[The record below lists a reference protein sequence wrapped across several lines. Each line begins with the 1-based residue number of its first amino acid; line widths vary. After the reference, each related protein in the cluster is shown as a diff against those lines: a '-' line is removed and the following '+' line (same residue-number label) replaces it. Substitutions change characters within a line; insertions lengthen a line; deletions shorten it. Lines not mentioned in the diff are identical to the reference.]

1 MAKLHK
7 RGTLEADQ
15 QSGHSIKGEELSME
29 MLKITGRGKIQ
40 QVEPNA
46 KSTIIGR
53 SPRCD
58 VVIESRDVSRE
69 HARIFQD
76 PFGRWIIE
84 DLGSSNGIFIGGKR
98 VEAAAVLPGE
108 PAVIGS
114 FSLTITPSLE
124 KQIQRDDSVEITAKI
139 TSEGFEAEVISA
151 KEMQAETLSRLFLDR
166 LDEIIDRL
174 SELTGSSALY
184 PELCRS
190 LANKPKAVAAVLRL
204 PEKAEMLP
212 EHPDILACHFG
223 DTPDDVAAQ
232 DTGAFIPPRLALR
245 ISGHVLDAVRSTADA
260 VMVKTVYSADTDVTW
275 TAVEADSPRAI
286 ICAPLGDISKVGD
299 VLYLDIPVDETPQST
314 PEQIFEFIRSVSRQV
329 ISARKSLILMQA
341 KAERSL
347 FDHELSLAQKIQTKL
362 APSVPEDLSGID
374 IAVHYKPVMWVGGD
388 YCDIWSLKD
397 GRLAFVVG
405 DVSDMGLPAAVV
417 LSGLR
422 VLLRTTISF
431 CDELSEVMKHVNS
444 HLIQDLPEGISATL
458 FLGLFDTSAGVI
470 EYVNAGHAQPVIV
483 QPQAAPQPLGQP
495 NDSVLG
501 VQDTIF
507 QAKRHNIEKDE
518 RVLVFTDGVTK
529 AQSPD
534 NEQFGMERLVHIL
547 KSTADHSAVR
557 IIDSVTQAVTDFRQR
572 LPQNDDITVL
582 CLGKS

>member
-1 MAKLHK
+1 
-7 RGTLEADQ
+7 
-15 QSGHSIKGEELSME
+15 ME
-29 MLKITGRGKIQ
+29 MLKISGRGKIQ
-40 QVEPNA
+40 QIEPNP

-58 VVIESRDVSRE
+58 VVLESRDVSRE

-114 FSLTITPSLE
+114 FSLSITPSLDE
-124 KQIQRDDSVEITAKI
+124 QIQRDDSVTITAKI
-139 TSEGFEAEVISA
+139 TTEGFEAETISA
-151 KEMQAETLSRLFLDR
+151 KNMHAETLSRLYLDR
-166 LDEIIDRL
+166 LDEIIGRL

-190 LANKPKAVAAVLRL
+190 LADRPKAVAAVLRL
-204 PEKAEMLP
+204 PEKIEMLP
-212 EHPDILACHFG
+212 EHPEILACHFG
-223 DTPDDVAAQ
+223 DTPDESAAQ
-232 DTGAFIPPRLALR
+232 DTGAFVPPRLALR
-245 ISGHVLDAVRSTADA
+245 ISGRVLDAVRSTSDA

-299 VLYLDIPVDETPQST
+299 VLYLDVPLDETPQT
-314 PEQIFEFIRSVSRQV
+314 APEQIFEFIRAVSRQV
-329 ISARKSLILMQA
+329 ITARKSLILMQA
-341 KAERSL
+341 KAQRSL
-347 FDHELSLAQKIQTKL
+347 FDHELSLARKIQTKL
-362 APSVPEDLSGID
+362 APAVPKDLSGID
-374 IAVHYKPVMWVGGD
+374 IAVYHKPVMWVGGD
-388 YCDIWSLKD
+388 YCDIWLLKE

-405 DVSDMGLPAAVV
+405 RVCDMGLPAAVV

-422 VLLRTTISF
+422 VLLRTTIFF

-444 HLIQDLPEGISATL
+444 HLIQDLPKETSVTL
-458 FLGLFDTSAGVI
+458 FLGLLDHSTGAI
-470 EYVNAGHAQPVIV
+470 EYVNAGHTQPVIV
-483 QPQAAPQPLGQP
+483 RPQAAPQPLGQP

-501 VQDTIF
+501 VRETIF

-518 RVLVFTDGVTK
+518 RLLVFTDGVTK

-547 KSTADHSAVR
+547 KSSADHSAVR
-557 IIDSVTQAVTDFRQR
+557 IIDSVTKAVTDFRQS

-582 CLGKS
+582 CLGMS

>member
-1 MAKLHK
+1 
-7 RGTLEADQ
+7 
-15 QSGHSIKGEELSME
+15 ME
-29 MLKITGRGKIQ
+29 MLKISGRGKIQ
-40 QVEPNA
+40 QVEPNP
-46 KSTIIGR
+46 KSTVIGR

-58 VVIESRDVSRE
+58 VVLESRDVSRE

-84 DLGSSNGIFIGGKR
+84 DMGSSNGIFIGGKR

-114 FSLTITPSLE
+114 FSLSITPSLDE
-124 KQIQRDDSVEITAKI
+124 QIQRDDSVQITAKI
-139 TSEGFEAEVISA
+139 TTEGFEAEVISA
-151 KEMQAETLSRLFLDR
+151 KNVHAETLSRLYLDR
-166 LDEIIDRL
+166 LDEIIGRL
-174 SELTGSSALY
+174 SELTGSSTLY
-184 PELCRS
+184 SELCRS
-190 LANKPKAVAAVLRL
+190 LADKPKAVAAVLRL
-204 PEKAEMLP
+204 PEKTEMLP

-223 DTPDDVAAQ
+223 DTPDESAAQ
-232 DTGAFIPPRLALR
+232 DTGAFVPPRLALR
-245 ISGHVLDAVRSTADA
+245 ISGHVLDAVRSTDDA

-286 ICAPLGDISKVGD
+286 ICAPLGDISNVGD
-299 VLYLDIPVDETPQST
+299 VLYLDVPLDETPQT
-314 PEQIFEFIRSVSRQV
+314 TTEQIFEFIRAVSRQV
-329 ISARKSLILMQA
+329 ITARKGLILMQA

-362 APSVPEDLSGID
+362 APVVPKDLSGVD
-374 IAVHYKPVMWVGGD
+374 IAVYYKPVMWVGGD

-405 DVSDMGLPAAVV
+405 DVSDKGLPAAVV

-422 VLLRTTISF
+422 ILLRTTISF
-431 CDELSEVMKHVNS
+431 CGELSEVMKHVNS
-444 HLIQDLPEGISATL
+444 HLIQDLPKETSVTL
-458 FLGLFDTSAGVI
+458 FLGLFDPSTGAI

-483 QPQAAPQPLGQP
+483 RPQAAPQPLGQP

-518 RVLVFTDGVTK
+518 RLLIFTDGVTK
-529 AQSPD
+529 AQSPN

-557 IIDSVTQAVTDFRQR
+557 IIDSVTKAVTDFRQS

>member
-1 MAKLHK
+1 
-7 RGTLEADQ
+7 
-15 QSGHSIKGEELSME
+15 ME
-29 MLKITGRGKIQ
+29 MLKISGRGKIQ
-40 QVEPNA
+40 QKEPNP

-58 VVIESRDVSRE
+58 VVLESRDVSRE

-84 DLGSSNGIFIGGKR
+84 DMGSSNGIFIGGKR

-108 PAVIGS
+108 PVVIGS
-114 FSLTITPSLE
+114 FSLSITPSLDE
-124 KQIQRDDSVEITAKI
+124 QIQRDDSVTITAKI
-139 TSEGFEAEVISA
+139 TTGGFEAEIISA
-151 KEMQAETLSRLFLDR
+151 KNMHAETLSRLYLDR
-166 LDEIIDRL
+166 LDEIIARL

-190 LANKPKAVAAVLRL
+190 LADRPKAVAAVLRL
-204 PEKAEMLP
+204 PEKIEMLP

-223 DTPDDVAAQ
+223 DISDESAAQ
-232 DTGAFIPPRLALR
+232 DTGAFVPPRLALR
-245 ISGHVLDAVRSTADA
+245 ISGHVLDAVRSTSDA

-286 ICAPLGDISKVGD
+286 ICAPLGEISKVGD
-299 VLYLDIPVDETPQST
+299 VLYLDVPLDETPQTT
-314 PEQIFEFIRSVSRQV
+314 PEQIFEFIRAVSRQV
-329 ISARKSLILMQA
+329 ITARKSLILMQA
-341 KAERSL
+341 KAQRSL
-347 FDHELSLAQKIQTKL
+347 FDHELSLARKIQTKL
-362 APSVPEDLSGID
+362 APSVPQDLSGVD
-374 IAVHYKPVMWVGGD
+374 IAVYYKPVMWVGGD

-405 DVSDMGLPAAVV
+405 DVTDMGLPAAVV

-431 CDELSEVMKHVNS
+431 CGELSEVMKHVNS
-444 HLIQDLPEGISATL
+444 HLIQDLPKETSVTL
-458 FLGLFDTSAGVI
+458 FLGLFDPSTGAI

-483 QPQAAPQPLGQP
+483 RPQAAPRPLGQP

-507 QAKRHNIEKDE
+507 QAKRYNIEKDE
-518 RVLVFTDGVTK
+518 RLLVLTDGVTK

-547 KSTADHSAVR
+547 KSAADHSAVR
-557 IIDSVTQAVTDFRQR
+557 IIDSVNKAVTDFRQT

-582 CLGKS
+582 CLGMS

>member
-1 MAKLHK
+1 
-7 RGTLEADQ
+7 
-15 QSGHSIKGEELSME
+15 ME
-29 MLKITGRGKIQ
+29 MLKITGRGKTW

-76 PFGRWIIE
+76 PFGRWIVE

-108 PAVIGS
+108 PVVIGS
-114 FSLTITPSLE
+114 FTLSVTPSLDE
-124 KQIQRDDSVEITAKI
+124 QIQRDDSIKVTAKI
-139 TSEGFEAEVISA
+139 TTEGFEAEIITA
-151 KEMQAETLSRLFLDR
+151 KEMHAEILSRLFLDR

-174 SELTGSSALY
+174 SELAGSSPLY
-184 PELCRS
+184 TELCRC

-204 PEKAEMLP
+204 PEKAEMMP
-212 EHPDILACHFG
+212 EHPEILACHFG

-245 ISGHVLDAVRSTADA
+245 VSGHVLDAVRSTADA
-260 VMVKTVYSADTDVTW
+260 VMVRTVYSADTDVTW

-299 VLYLDIPVDETPQST
+299 VLYLDVPLDETPQST
-314 PEQIFEFIRSVSRQV
+314 PEQMFEFIRAVSRQV
-329 ISARKSLILMQA
+329 ITARKSLILMQI

-362 APSVPEDLSGID
+362 APAVPQDLSGID

-397 GRLAFVVG
+397 GRLACVVG

-431 CDELSEVMKHVNS
+431 CSELSEVMKHVNS

-458 FLGLFDTSAGVI
+458 FLGLFDPSTGAL
-470 EYVNAGHAQPVIV
+470 EYVNAGHAQPVLV
-483 QPQAAPQPLGQP
+483 QPQAVPRPLGQP
-495 NDSVLG
+495 NDYVLG
-501 VQDTIF
+501 IQDTVF
-507 QAKRHNIEKDE
+507 QTKRHNIEKDE
-518 RVLVFTDGVTK
+518 RLLVFTDGVTK
-529 AQSPD
+529 TQSPD

-557 IIDSVTQAVTDFRQR
+557 IIDSVTKAVADFRQS
-572 LPQNDDITVL
+572 LPQYDDTTVL

>member
-1 MAKLHK
+1 
-7 RGTLEADQ
+7 
-15 QSGHSIKGEELSME
+15 ME
-29 MLKITGRGKIQ
+29 MLKITGRGKTW

-46 KSTIIGR
+46 KSTVIGR

-76 PFGRWIIE
+76 PFGRWIVE

-98 VEAAAVLPGE
+98 VEAAAVLPGV

-114 FSLTITPSLE
+114 FSLSITPSLDE
-124 KQIQRDDSVEITAKI
+124 QIQRDDSIKVTAKI
-139 TSEGFEAEVISA
+139 TTEGFEAEVISA
-151 KEMQAETLSRLFLDR
+151 KDMQAETLSRLFLDR

-174 SELTGSSALY
+174 SELTGSLPLY
-184 PELCRS
+184 PELCRC

-204 PEKAEMLP
+204 PEKAEMMP
-212 EHPDILACHFG
+212 EHPEILACHFG

-245 ISGHVLDAVRSTADA
+245 VSGSVLDAVRSTAEA
-260 VMVKTVYSADTDVTW
+260 VMVRTVYSVDTDVTW

-299 VLYLDIPVDETPQST
+299 VLYLDIPIDDTPQTT

-329 ISARKSLILMQA
+329 ITARKSLILMQA

-362 APSVPEDLSGID
+362 APAVPEDLSGID

-458 FLGLFDTSAGVI
+458 FLGIFDPSTGAL
-470 EYVNAGHAQPVIV
+470 EYINAGHTQPVIV

-518 RVLVFTDGVTK
+518 RLLVFTDGVTK

-547 KSTADHSAVR
+547 KSTADHSAAR
-557 IIDSVTQAVTDFRQR
+557 IIDSVTKAVTDFRQR

>member
-1 MAKLHK
+1 
-7 RGTLEADQ
+7 
-15 QSGHSIKGEELSME
+15 ME
-29 MLKITGRGKIQ
+29 MLKISGRGKIQ
-40 QVEPNA
+40 QKEPNP

-58 VVIESRDVSRE
+58 VVLESRDVSRE

-84 DLGSSNGIFIGGKR
+84 DMGSSNGIFIGGKR

-108 PAVIGS
+108 PVVIGS
-114 FSLTITPSLE
+114 FSLSITPSLDE
-124 KQIQRDDSVEITAKI
+124 QIQRDDSVTITAKI
-139 TSEGFEAEVISA
+139 TTGGFEAEIISA
-151 KEMQAETLSRLFLDR
+151 KNMHAETLSRLYLDR
-166 LDEIIDRL
+166 LDEIIARL

-190 LANKPKAVAAVLRL
+190 LADRPKAVAAVLRL
-204 PEKAEMLP
+204 PEKIEMLP

-223 DTPDDVAAQ
+223 DISDESAAQ
-232 DTGAFIPPRLALR
+232 DTGAFVPPRLALR
-245 ISGHVLDAVRSTADA
+245 ISGHVLDAVRSTSDA

-286 ICAPLGDISKVGD
+286 ICAPLGEISKVGD
-299 VLYLDIPVDETPQST
+299 VLYLDVPLDETPQTT
-314 PEQIFEFIRSVSRQV
+314 PEQIFEFIRAVSRQV
-329 ISARKSLILMQA
+329 ITARKSLILMQA
-341 KAERSL
+341 KAQRSL
-347 FDHELSLAQKIQTKL
+347 FDHELSLARKIQTKL
-362 APSVPEDLSGID
+362 APSVPQDLSGVD
-374 IAVHYKPVMWVGGD
+374 IEVYYKPVMWVGGD

-405 DVSDMGLPAAVV
+405 DVTDMGLPAAVV

-431 CDELSEVMKHVNS
+431 CGELSEVMKHVNS
-444 HLIQDLPEGISATL
+444 HLIQDLPKETSVTL
-458 FLGLFDTSAGVI
+458 FLGLFDPSTGAI

-483 QPQAAPQPLGQP
+483 RPQAAPRPLGQP

-507 QAKRHNIEKDE
+507 QAKRYNIEKDE
-518 RVLVFTDGVTK
+518 RLLVLTDGVTK

-547 KSTADHSAVR
+547 KSAADHSAVR
-557 IIDSVTQAVTDFRQR
+557 IIDSVNKAVTDFRQT

-582 CLGKS
+582 CLGMS

>member
-1 MAKLHK
+1 
-7 RGTLEADQ
+7 
-15 QSGHSIKGEELSME
+15 ME
-29 MLKITGRGKIQ
+29 MLKISGRGKIQ
-40 QVEPNA
+40 QIEPNP

-58 VVIESRDVSRE
+58 VVLESRDVSRE

-114 FSLTITPSLE
+114 FSLSITPSLDE
-124 KQIQRDDSVEITAKI
+124 QIQRDDSVTITAKI
-139 TSEGFEAEVISA
+139 TTEGFEAETISA
-151 KEMQAETLSRLFLDR
+151 KNMHAETLSRLYLDR
-166 LDEIIDRL
+166 LDEIIGRL

-190 LANKPKAVAAVLRL
+190 LADRPKAVAAVLRL
-204 PEKAEMLP
+204 PEKIEMLP
-212 EHPDILACHFG
+212 EHPEILACHFG
-223 DTPDDVAAQ
+223 DTPDESAAQ
-232 DTGAFIPPRLALR
+232 DTGAFVPPRLALR
-245 ISGHVLDAVRSTADA
+245 ISGRVLDAVRSTSDA

-299 VLYLDIPVDETPQST
+299 VLYLDVPLDETPQT
-314 PEQIFEFIRSVSRQV
+314 APEQIFEFIRAVSRQV
-329 ISARKSLILMQA
+329 ITARKSLILMQA
-341 KAERSL
+341 KAQRSL
-347 FDHELSLAQKIQTKL
+347 FDHELSLARKIQTKL
-362 APSVPEDLSGID
+362 APAVPQDLSGVD
-374 IAVHYKPVMWVGGD
+374 IALYYKPVMWVGGD

-405 DVSDMGLPAAVV
+405 RVCDMGLPAAVV

-422 VLLRTTISF
+422 VLLRTTIFF

-444 HLIQDLPEGISATL
+444 HLIQDLPKETSVTL
-458 FLGLFDTSAGVI
+458 FLGLLDHSTGAI
-470 EYVNAGHAQPVIV
+470 EYVNAGHTQPVIV
-483 QPQAAPQPLGQP
+483 RPQAAPQPLGQP

-501 VQDTIF
+501 VRETIF

-518 RVLVFTDGVTK
+518 RLLVFTDGVTK

-547 KSTADHSAVR
+547 KSSADHSAVR
-557 IIDSVTQAVTDFRQR
+557 IIDSVTKAVTDFRQS

-582 CLGKS
+582 CLGMS

>member
-1 MAKLHK
+1 
-7 RGTLEADQ
+7 
-15 QSGHSIKGEELSME
+15 ME
-29 MLKITGRGKIQ
+29 MLKISGRGKVQ
-40 QVEPNA
+40 QIEPNA

-58 VVIESRDVSRE
+58 VVLESRDVSRE

-84 DLGSSNGIFIGGKR
+84 DMGSSNGIFIGGKR

-108 PAVIGS
+108 PAVVGS
-114 FSLTITPSLE
+114 FSLSITPSLDE
-124 KQIQRDDSVEITAKI
+124 QIQRDDSVTITAKI
-139 TSEGFEAEVISA
+139 TTEGFEAEIISA
-151 KEMQAETLSRLFLDR
+151 KNMHAETLSRLYLDR
-166 LDEIIDRL
+166 LDEIIGRL

-190 LANKPKAVAAVLRL
+190 LAHRPKAVAAVLRL
-204 PEKAEMLP
+204 PEKIEMLP

-223 DTPDDVAAQ
+223 DTPDESASQ
-232 DTGAFIPPRLALR
+232 DTGAFVPPRLALR
-245 ISGHVLDAVRSTADA
+245 ISGHVLEAVRSTSDA

-299 VLYLDIPVDETPQST
+299 VLYLDVPLDETPQTT
-314 PEQIFEFIRSVSRQV
+314 PEQIFEFIRAVSRQV
-329 ISARKSLILMQA
+329 ITARKSLILMQA
-341 KAERSL
+341 KAQRSL
-347 FDHELSLAQKIQTKL
+347 FDHELSLARKIQTKL
-362 APSVPEDLSGID
+362 APAVPQELSGID

-405 DVSDMGLPAAVV
+405 DVSDKGLPAAVV

-422 VLLRTTISF
+422 VLLRTTMSF

-458 FLGLFDTSAGVI
+458 FLGLFDPSTGTL
-470 EYVNAGHAQPVIV
+470 EYVNVGHAQPVIV
-483 QPQAAPQPLGQP
+483 LPKAAPQPLGQP

-501 VQDTIF
+501 FQDAIYQT
-507 QAKRHNIEKDE
+507 KRHNIEKDE
-518 RVLVFTDGVTK
+518 RLLVFTDGVTK
-529 AQSPD
+529 AQSPN

-547 KSTADHSAVR
+547 KSTADHSAAR
-557 IIDSVTQAVTDFRQR
+557 IIDSVTKAVADFRQT

>member
-1 MAKLHK
+1 
-7 RGTLEADQ
+7 
-15 QSGHSIKGEELSME
+15 ME
-29 MLKITGRGKIQ
+29 MLKISGRGKTR

-46 KSTIIGR
+46 KSTILGR

-98 VEAAAVLPGE
+98 IEAAAVLPGE

-114 FSLTITPSLE
+114 FTLSITPSLDE
-124 KQIQRDDSVEITAKI
+124 QIQRDDSVKVTAKI
-139 TSEGFEAEVISA
+139 TTEGFEAEIISA
-151 KEMQAETLSRLFLDR
+151 REMHAETLSRLYLDR
-166 LDEIIDRL
+166 LDEIVGRL

-184 PELCRS
+184 PELCRC
-190 LANKPKAVAAVLRL
+190 LADRPKAVAAVLRL
-204 PEKAEMLP
+204 PEQSKMMP
-212 EHPDILACHFG
+212 EHPEILACHFG

-232 DTGAFIPPRLALR
+232 ETGAFIPPRLALR

-299 VLYLDIPVDETPQST
+299 VLYLDVPLDQTPQTT
-314 PEQIFEFIRSVSRQV
+314 PEQIFEFIRAVSRQV
-329 ISARKSLILMQA
+329 ITARKSLILMQA
-341 KAERSL
+341 KAQRSL
-347 FDHELSLAQKIQTKL
+347 FDHELLLARKIQTKL
-362 APSVPEDLSGID
+362 APAIPQDLSGID

-388 YCDIWSLKD
+388 YCDIWLLKD

-405 DVSDMGLPAAVV
+405 RVCDMGLPAAVV

-422 VLLRTTISF
+422 ILLRTTISF
-431 CDELSEVMKHVNS
+431 CGELSEVMKHVNS
-444 HLIQDLPEGISATL
+444 HLIQDLPKETSVTL
-458 FLGLFDTSAGVI
+458 FLGLFDPSTGTL
-470 EYVNAGHAQPVIV
+470 EYINAGHTQPVIFR
-483 QPQAAPQPLGQP
+483 PEEAPQPLGQP

-501 VQDTIF
+501 VQETIF
-507 QAKRHNIEKDE
+507 QTKRHNFEKEE
-518 RVLVFTDGVTK
+518 RLLILTDGVTK

-547 KSTADHSAVR
+547 KSTADRSASR
-557 IIDSVTQAVTDFRQR
+557 IIDSVTKAVTDFRQS
-572 LPQNDDITVL
+572 LPQYDDITVL

>member
-1 MAKLHK
+1 
-7 RGTLEADQ
+7 
-15 QSGHSIKGEELSME
+15 ME
-29 MLKITGRGKIQ
+29 MLKITGRGKTW

-76 PFGRWIIE
+76 PFGRWIVE

-108 PAVIGS
+108 PVVIGS
-114 FSLTITPSLE
+114 FTLSITPSLDE
-124 KQIQRDDSVEITAKI
+124 QIQRDDSVKVTAKI
-139 TSEGFEAEVISA
+139 TTEGFEAEIISA
-151 KEMQAETLSRLFLDR
+151 KEMHAEILSRLFLDR

-174 SELTGSSALY
+174 SELTGSSPLY
-184 PELCRS
+184 PELCRC

-204 PEKAEMLP
+204 PERVEMMP
-212 EHPDILACHFG
+212 EHPEILACHFG

-245 ISGHVLDAVRSTADA
+245 VSGHVLDAVRSTGDA
-260 VMVKTVYSADTDVTW
+260 VMVRTVYSADTDVTW

-299 VLYLDIPVDETPQST
+299 VLYLDVPLDDTPQST
-314 PEQIFEFIRSVSRQV
+314 PEQMFEFIRAVSRQV
-329 ISARKSLILMQA
+329 VTARKSLILMQA

-362 APSVPEDLSGID
+362 APAVPQDLSGID
-374 IAVHYKPVMWVGGD
+374 IAVHYRPVMWVGGD

-397 GRLAFVVG
+397 GRPAFVVG
-405 DVSDMGLPAAVV
+405 RVCDMGLPAAVV

-422 VLLRTTISF
+422 VLLRTTLSF
-431 CDELSEVMKHVNS
+431 CHELSEVMKHVNS
-444 HLIQDLPEGISATL
+444 HLIQDLPKETSVTL
-458 FLGLFDTSAGVI
+458 FLGLFDPSTGAI
-470 EYVNAGHAQPVIV
+470 EYVNAGHAQPLIV
-483 QPQAAPQPLGQP
+483 QPQAVPQPLGQP
-495 NDSVLG
+495 NDYVLG
-501 VQDTIF
+501 VQDTVF
-507 QAKRHNIEKDE
+507 QTKRHNIEKGE
-518 RVLVFTDGVTK
+518 RLLVFTDGVTK
-529 AQSPD
+529 AQSPN

-547 KSTADHSAVR
+547 KSTADHSASR
-557 IIDSVTQAVTDFRQR
+557 IVDSVTKAVADFRQR
-572 LPQNDDITVL
+572 LPQYDDTTVL

>member
-1 MAKLHK
+1 
-7 RGTLEADQ
+7 
-15 QSGHSIKGEELSME
+15 ME
-29 MLKITGRGKIQ
+29 MLKISGRGKIQ
-40 QVEPNA
+40 QVEPNP

-58 VVIESRDVSRE
+58 VVLESRDVSRE

-84 DLGSSNGIFIGGKR
+84 DMGSSNGIFIGGKR

-114 FSLTITPSLE
+114 FSLSITPSLDE
-124 KQIQRDDSVEITAKI
+124 QIPRDYSVQITAKI
-139 TSEGFEAEVISA
+139 TTEGFEAEVISA
-151 KEMQAETLSRLFLDR
+151 RNVHAETLSRFYLDR
-166 LDEIIDRL
+166 LDEIIGRL
-174 SELTGSSALY
+174 SELTGSSTLY
-184 PELCRS
+184 SELCRS
-190 LANKPKAVAAVLRL
+190 LANEPKAVAAVLRL
-204 PEKAEMLP
+204 PEKTEMLP

-223 DTPDDVAAQ
+223 DTPDEAAAQ

-245 ISGHVLDAVRSTADA
+245 ISGHVLDAVRSTDDA

-299 VLYLDIPVDETPQST
+299 VLYLDVPLDDTPQTT
-314 PEQIFEFIRSVSRQV
+314 PEQIFEFIRAVSRQV
-329 ISARKSLILMQA
+329 ITARKGLILMQA

-362 APSVPEDLSGID
+362 APVVPKDLSGVD
-374 IAVHYKPVMWVGGD
+374 IAVHYRPVMWVGGD

-405 DVSDMGLPAAVV
+405 DVSDKGLPAAVV

-422 VLLRTTISF
+422 ILLRTTISF
-431 CDELSEVMKHVNS
+431 CGELSEVMKHVNS

-458 FLGLFDTSAGVI
+458 FLGLFDPSPGI
-470 EYVNAGHAQPVIV
+470 LEYVNVGHAQPVIV

-501 VQDTIF
+501 VQDAIYQT
-507 QAKRHNIEKDE
+507 KRHNIEKDQ
-518 RVLVFTDGVTK
+518 RLLVFTDGVTK

-547 KSTADHSAVR
+547 KSTADHSAVK
-557 IIDSVTQAVTDFRQR
+557 IIDSVTKAVIDFRQS

>member
-1 MAKLHK
+1 M
-7 RGTLEADQ
+7 
-15 QSGHSIKGEELSME
+15 
-29 MLKITGRGKIQ
+29 
-40 QVEPNA
+40 
-46 KSTIIGR
+46 
-53 SPRCD
+53 
-58 VVIESRDVSRE
+58 
-69 HARIFQD
+69 
-76 PFGRWIIE
+76 
-84 DLGSSNGIFIGGKR
+84 GSSNGIFISGKR

-114 FSLTITPSLE
+114 FSLSITPSLE
-124 KQIQRDDSVEITAKI
+124 KQIERDDSVKVTAKM
-139 TSEGFEAEVISA
+139 TTEGFEAEIISA

-174 SELTGSSALY
+174 SELTGSLPLY
-184 PELCRS
+184 PELCRC
-190 LANKPKAVAAVLRL
+190 LADKPKAVAAVLRL
-204 PEKAEMLP
+204 PEKAEMMP

-245 ISGHVLDAVRSTADA
+245 VSGSVLAAVRSTAEA
-260 VMVKTVYSADTDVTW
+260 VMVRTVYSVDTDVTW

-299 VLYLDIPVDETPQST
+299 VLYLDIPIDDTPQTT
-314 PEQIFEFIRSVSRQV
+314 PEQIFEFIRAVSRQV
-329 ISARKSLILMQA
+329 ITARKSLILMQA

-362 APSVPEDLSGID
+362 APAVPQDLSGVD

-431 CDELSEVMKHVNS
+431 CDELSEAMKHVNS

-458 FLGLFDTSAGVI
+458 FLGLFDPSAGAL
-470 EYVNAGHAQPVIV
+470 EYVNAGHTQPVIV
-483 QPQAAPQPLGQP
+483 QPQASPQPLGQP

-501 VQDTIF
+501 VQDTVF
-507 QAKRHNIEKDE
+507 QTKQHNIEKDE
-518 RVLVFTDGVTK
+518 RLLVFTDGVTK
-529 AQSPD
+529 AQSPN

-547 KSTADHSAVR
+547 KSTADPSAAR
-557 IIDSVTQAVTDFRQR
+557 IIDSVTKAVTDFRQS

>member
-1 MAKLHK
+1 
-7 RGTLEADQ
+7 
-15 QSGHSIKGEELSME
+15 ME
-29 MLKITGRGKIQ
+29 MLKITGRGKTW

-46 KSTIIGR
+46 KSTVIGR

-76 PFGRWIIE
+76 PFGRWIVE

-98 VEAAAVLPGE
+98 VEAAAVLPGV

-114 FSLTITPSLE
+114 FSLSITPSLDE
-124 KQIQRDDSVEITAKI
+124 QIQRDDSIKVTAKI
-139 TSEGFEAEVISA
+139 TTEGFEAEVISA
-151 KEMQAETLSRLFLDR
+151 KDMQAETLSRLFLDR

-174 SELTGSSALY
+174 SELTGSLPLY
-184 PELCRS
+184 PELCRC

-204 PEKAEMLP
+204 PEKAEMMP
-212 EHPDILACHFG
+212 EHPEILACHFG

-245 ISGHVLDAVRSTADA
+245 VSGSVLDAVRSTAEA
-260 VMVKTVYSADTDVTW
+260 VMVRTVYSVDTDVTW

-299 VLYLDIPVDETPQST
+299 VLYLDIPIDDTPQTT

-329 ISARKSLILMQA
+329 ITARKSLILMQA

-362 APSVPEDLSGID
+362 APAVPEDLSGID

-458 FLGLFDTSAGVI
+458 FLGIFDPSTGAL
-470 EYVNAGHAQPVIV
+470 EYVNAGHTQPVIV

-518 RVLVFTDGVTK
+518 RLLVFTDGVTK

-547 KSTADHSAVR
+547 KSTADHSAAR
-557 IIDSVTQAVTDFRQR
+557 IIDSVTKAVTDFRQR

>member
-1 MAKLHK
+1 
-7 RGTLEADQ
+7 
-15 QSGHSIKGEELSME
+15 
-29 MLKITGRGKIQ
+29 
-40 QVEPNA
+40 
-46 KSTIIGR
+46 
-53 SPRCD
+53 
-58 VVIESRDVSRE
+58 
-69 HARIFQD
+69 
-76 PFGRWIIE
+76 
-84 DLGSSNGIFIGGKR
+84 
-98 VEAAAVLPGE
+98 
-108 PAVIGS
+108 
-114 FSLTITPSLE
+114 
-124 KQIQRDDSVEITAKI
+124 
-139 TSEGFEAEVISA
+139 
-151 KEMQAETLSRLFLDR
+151 
-166 LDEIIDRL
+166 
-174 SELTGSSALY
+174 
-184 PELCRS
+184 
-190 LANKPKAVAAVLRL
+190 
-204 PEKAEMLP
+204 
-212 EHPDILACHFG
+212 
-223 DTPDDVAAQ
+223 
-232 DTGAFIPPRLALR
+232 
-245 ISGHVLDAVRSTADA
+245 
-260 VMVKTVYSADTDVTW
+260 
-275 TAVEADSPRAI
+275 
-286 ICAPLGDISKVGD
+286 
-299 VLYLDIPVDETPQST
+299 LDIPIDDTPQTT

-362 APSVPEDLSGID
+362 APSVPDGLSGID
-374 IAVHYKPVMWVGGD
+374 LTVHYKPVMWVGGD

-458 FLGLFDTSAGVI
+458 FLGLFDPSAGAL
-470 EYVNAGHAQPVIV
+470 EYVNAGHTQPVIV

-501 VQDTIF
+501 IQDTIF

-518 RVLVFTDGVTK
+518 RLLVFTDGVTK

-534 NEQFGMERLVHIL
+534 NEQFGIERLVHIL

-557 IIDSVTQAVTDFRQR
+557 IIESVTKAVTDFRQR

>member
-1 MAKLHK
+1 
-7 RGTLEADQ
+7 
-15 QSGHSIKGEELSME
+15 ME
-29 MLKITGRGKIQ
+29 MLKITGRGKTWP
-40 QVEPNA
+40 VEPNA
-46 KSTIIGR
+46 KSTVIGR

-76 PFGRWIIE
+76 PFGRWIVE

-98 VEAAAVLPGE
+98 VEAAAVLPGV

-114 FSLTITPSLE
+114 FSLSITPSLDE
-124 KQIQRDDSVEITAKI
+124 QIQRDDSIKVTAKI
-139 TSEGFEAEVISA
+139 TTEGFEAEVISA
-151 KEMQAETLSRLFLDR
+151 KDMQAETLSRLFLDR

-174 SELTGSSALY
+174 SELTGSLPLY
-184 PELCRS
+184 PELCRC

-204 PEKAEMLP
+204 PEKAEMMP
-212 EHPDILACHFG
+212 EHPEILACHFG

-245 ISGHVLDAVRSTADA
+245 VSGSVLDAVRSTAEA
-260 VMVKTVYSADTDVTW
+260 VMVRTVYSVDTDVTW

-299 VLYLDIPVDETPQST
+299 VLYLDIPIDDTPQTT

-329 ISARKSLILMQA
+329 ITARKSLILMQA

-362 APSVPEDLSGID
+362 APAVPQDLSGID
-374 IAVHYKPVMWVGGD
+374 ITVHYKPVMWVGGD

-458 FLGLFDTSAGVI
+458 FLGIFDPSTGAL
-470 EYVNAGHAQPVIV
+470 EYVNAGHTQPVIV

-518 RVLVFTDGVTK
+518 RLLVFTDGVTK

-547 KSTADHSAVR
+547 KSTADHSAAR
-557 IIDSVTQAVTDFRQR
+557 IIDSVTKAVTDFRQR